1 MSEVEELPSKQVQD
15 FLQNHPDSVL
25 VDVRTQEEWDTI
37 GKPDGD
43 SISMTTYFVSYQKG
57 PDRILNE
64 NFEQDFLNLNIEKNK
79 KILFLCRSGIR
90 SLKAA
95 MIIEKWISKAIC
107 NNYRKYKI

>member
-43 SISMTTYFVSYQKG
+43 SISMTTYFISYQKG

-64 NFEQDFLNLNIEKNK
+64 NLHLLAQ
-79 KILFLCRSGIR
+79 CRFGHFPS
-90 SLKAA
+90 
-95 MIIEKWISKAIC
+95 
-107 NNYRKYKI
+107 